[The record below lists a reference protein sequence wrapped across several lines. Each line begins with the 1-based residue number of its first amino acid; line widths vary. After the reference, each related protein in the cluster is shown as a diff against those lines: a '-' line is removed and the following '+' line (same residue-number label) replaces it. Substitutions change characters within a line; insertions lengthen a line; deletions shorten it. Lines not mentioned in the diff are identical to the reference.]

1 MLSRA
6 GLGETVQR
14 SATELWGD
22 QMEELVLMGSMDKDK
37 AGRIPGSQP
46 FVSQPQKLYFQSF
59 YTNIISGLPKRLAK
73 WVFSIII
80 QKLAQ
85 RGQVM
90 TEAYQVKLLGLKT
103 RSPEIQS

>member
-1 MLSRA
+1 
-6 GLGETVQR
+6 
-14 SATELWGD
+14 
-22 QMEELVLMGSMDKDK
+22 MGSMDKDK

-46 FVSQPQKLYFQSF
+46 LFQPQKLYFQSF

-80 QKLAQ
+80 QKIRL

-90 TEAYQVKLLGLKT
+90 AEAYQVKLLGLKT
-103 RSPEIQS
+103 ILKSKAKVFLLLSETG